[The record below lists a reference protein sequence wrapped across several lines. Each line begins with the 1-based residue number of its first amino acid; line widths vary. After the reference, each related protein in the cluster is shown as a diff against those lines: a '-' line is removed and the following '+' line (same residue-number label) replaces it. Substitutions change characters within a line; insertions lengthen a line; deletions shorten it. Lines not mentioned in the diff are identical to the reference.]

1 MVTPPISLPLTAAAI
16 QPEISKEERRQRWFE
31 VFLVLAISLGMALL
45 NSFYLLNSPPTSPLR
60 MSALRSLYGIAH
72 EVLSLFLLAYVLS
85 RRNLGFRDLGLQWS
99 RRDVVPSFVV
109 TVLAGLS
116 YVVGAQ
122 LVQALHYELYGV
134 IAHGPRANQ
143 FFSNPSIWALPF
155 SLLNPF
161 FEELIVRAY
170 VMTEI
175 KELTG
180 STLLAIVLSVL
191 LQASYHLYYGWV
203 GALSV
208 AFPFMVFAIHYGRSR
223 RAVPLIVAHAAFDLY
238 GLIRLM

>member
-1 MVTPPISLPLTAAAI
+1 
-16 QPEISKEERRQRWFE
+16 
-31 VFLVLAISLGMALL
+31 
-45 NSFYLLNSPPTSPLR
+45 
-60 MSALRSLYGIAH
+60 
-72 EVLSLFLLAYVLS
+72 
-85 RRNLGFRDLGLQWS
+85 
-99 RRDVVPSFVV
+99 V

-116 YVVGAQ
+116 YVVGAL
-122 LVQALHYELYGV
+122 LVQALHYELYGA
-134 IAHGPRANQ
+134 IAHGTRANQ
-143 FFSNPSIWALPF
+143 YFSNPSIWALPF

-180 STLLAIVLSVL
+180 STLLAILLSVL

-208 AFPFMVFAIHYGRSR
+208 AFPFMVFAIYYGRSR
-223 RAVPLIVAHAAFDLY
+223 RVVPLIVAHAAFDLY
-238 GLIRLM
+238 GLVGLM

>member
-1 MVTPPISLPLTAAAI
+1 
-16 QPEISKEERRQRWFE
+16 
-31 VFLVLAISLGMALL
+31 
-45 NSFYLLNSPPTSPLR
+45 
-60 MSALRSLYGIAH
+60 MSALRSLYGIVH
-72 EVLSLFLLAYVLS
+72 EGLSLFLLAYVLS
-85 RRNLGFRDLGLQWS
+85 RRKLGFRDLGLQWS
-99 RRDVVPSFVV
+99 RRDVIPSFVV

-116 YVVGAQ
+116 YVAGAL

-134 IAHGPRANQ
+134 IAQGPKANQ

-180 STLLAIVLSVL
+180 STLMAIVLSVV

-203 GALSV
+203 GAISV
-208 AFPFMVFAIHYGRSR
+208 AFPFMIFAIYYARSR
-223 RAVPLIVAHAAFDLY
+223 RAVPLIVAHAVFDLY